1 MLPAS
6 VLPGRAVLAYPRTIT
21 NQPRI
26 KGGDY
31 DEATY
36 LTPDHHLCSECYD
49 RYPIGSD
56 EFFEALDWSERTLG

>member
-1 MLPAS
+1 M
-6 VLPGRAVLAYPRTIT
+6 IT
-21 NQPRI
+21 
-26 KGGDY
+26 KFGGKTSIVCDICDY

-36 LTPDHHLCSECYD
+36 LTPDHHLCSKCYD